1 MLTTHFIEI
10 LRAAVL
16 TLLVLLPVGWQPS
29 MTATNDP
36 KAAKV
41 VDASGNLRVP
51 GDYRAAYQSLGSWAV
66 AADQGQGAKE
76 IHVVYT
82 SPGTIAA
89 YRKNG
94 HFADGS
100 VLVKEVFEAT
110 TGAMNGHF
118 ADGSVLVKEVFEA
131 TTGAMTTGT
140 VSHAQT
146 LKGWF
151 VLMKDSKNSHP
162 GNKLWGDG
170 WGWSWFDAANPSK
183 TTSTDYK
190 ADCLPCHQPA
200 RATDWIYVG
209 GYPPLR
215 R

>member
-1 MLTTHFIEI
+1 MHSARRELVSTRTTSADTRTTHFIKI
-10 LRAAVL
+10 LGAAVL
-16 TLLVLLPVGWQPS
+16 TLLVLLPVGCQLG

-36 KAAKV
+36 KTETV
-41 VDASGNLRVP
+41 VDASGNLRVS

-66 AADQGQGAKE
+66 AAEQGQGAKE
-76 IHVVYT
+76 IHVVYA

-89 YRKNG
+89 YRK
-94 HFADGS
+94 
-100 VLVKEVFEAT
+100 
-110 TGAMNGHF
+110 NGHF

>member
-1 MLTTHFIEI
+1 MKAIHAI
-10 LRAAVL
+10 VL
-16 TLLVLLPVGWQPS
+16 TSLILLPINWQPA

-51 GDYRAAYQSLGSWAV
+51 GDYRTAYQFLGSWAV
-66 AADQGQGAKE
+66 AADQGPGSKE
-76 IHVVYT
+76 IHTVYA
-82 SPGTIAA
+82 SPGAAAA
-89 YRKNG
+89 YRKHG
-94 HFADGS
+94 RFTDGS
-100 VLVKEVFEAT
+100 VLVKEVFET
-110 TGAMNGHF
+110 
-118 ADGSVLVKEVFEA
+118 

-190 ADCLPCHQPA
+190 VDCLPCHVPA
-200 RATDWIYVG
+200 RATDWIYVQ
-209 GYPPLR
+209 GYPALKQ
-215 R
+215 